1 MARHKTAY
9 YSVAVPL
16 ACGALI
22 GGGTEEQIEALR
34 AFGMDTGLAFQ
45 LQDDLLNLV
54 GKKEATQKDFRSDI
68 TEGKRT
74 MLVVHALANPA
85 VADELR
91 AILDAHTADPDRLAR
106 AVELLDE
113 AGSLDYVRNYSLEL
127 VRNAKERLE
136 SVELEPAYK
145 DLLFSMA
152 DFFVHRLV

>member
-1 MARHKTAY
+1 
-9 YSVAVPL
+9 
-16 ACGALI
+16 
-22 GGGTEEQIEALR
+22 
-34 AFGMDTGLAFQ
+34 
-45 LQDDLLNLV
+45 
-54 GKKEATQKDFRSDI
+54 
-68 TEGKRT
+68 